1 MDDLQPEQLLPDGF
15 DAALLSQLRAAPQ
28 GLSEY
33 QLIRQLADCFPDSL
47 FAEPGALQDP
57 LRLFQLHF
65 LLFHQ
70 LYRLA
75 DQLAA
80 DSLSLQIHALSIRL
94 LPRDESLPGLQQVDP
109 LRAYYLDWQQ
119 WRDIHVDDVQ
129 RLLDGFWRRQ
139 GRALVAP
146 DELAQALAALQ
157 LEQPT
162 DARAIKQRYRAL
174 VRVHHPDRGGSTA
187 RVQEINQAM
196 LILERY
202 YGKN

>member
-1 MDDLQPEQLLPDGF
+1 MDDITPEHLLPAGF
-15 DAALLSQLRAAPQ
+15 SDELLAMLRAAPQ
-28 GLSEY
+28 GLGEY
-33 QLIRQLADCFPDSL
+33 ELIRRLSDRYPESL

-75 DQLAA
+75 DQLAE
-80 DSLSLQIHALSIRL
+80 SGQTLSIHALSICLQPRAETAPGL
-94 LPRDESLPGLQQVDP
+94 LPEDP
-109 LRAYYLDWQQ
+109 LRRYYLDWQQ
-119 WRDIHVDDVQ
+119 WRETHAADVQ
-129 RLLDGFWRRQ
+129 RLLDGFWQRQ
-139 GRALVAP
+139 GGSAVDSQALQ
-146 DELAQALAALQ
+146 QALAVMELQ
-157 LEQPT
+157 QPT

-187 RVQEINQAM
+187 RVQEINQAR

-202 YGKN
+202 YGKF

>member
-1 MDDLQPEQLLPDGF
+1 MDDVQPDDLLPDGF
-15 DAALLSQLRAAPQ
+15 SDELLAIVRGAPA
-28 GLSEY
+28 GLGEY
-33 QLIRQLADCFPDSL
+33 ALIRLLAERYPDSL

-65 LLFHQ
+65 LLFHL

-75 DQLAA
+75 DE
-80 DSLSLQIHALSIRL
+80 LSETEQMLSIHALSIRL
-94 LPRDESLPGLQQVDP
+94 QPRSAATPGLAQTDP

-119 WRDIHVDDVQ
+119 WRETHAEDVQ

-139 GRALVAP
+139 GRGVVGV
-146 DELAQALAALQ
+146 DELQQALAVMELQ
-157 LEQPT
+157 EPT
-162 DARAIKQRYRAL
+162 DARAVKQRYRAL
-174 VRVHHPDRGGSTA
+174 VRVHHPDKGGSTA

-202 YGKN
+202 YGRN